1 MRHAKSLIKKFN
13 SGLAQTVSEL
23 RRQLV
28 RRHCFIIMNFSAL
41 QTTRLVPQ
49 MASPVPDKLR
59 IQRCGRAHGQCTH
72 QCWVTEL
79 IWPSE
84 YYR

>member
-1 MRHAKSLIKKFN
+1 MRHAKPLIKKSN
-13 SGLAQTVSEL
+13 SGPVQTVSEL

-28 RRHCFIIMNFSAL
+28 QRHCFIIMTFSAL
-41 QTTRLVPQ
+41 QTTRLVQQ
-49 MASPVPDKLR
+49 MASPVPDELR
-59 IQRCGRAHGQCTH
+59 IQRRGRTHGQCTH
-72 QCWVTEL
+72 QHWVTEL